1 MMRGTHWMLAPLLA
15 MILAAATSD
24 VAAQEKVIAVTAE
37 RFKFTPGVIQLKVG
51 EPVVL
56 ELTSLDRKHGF
67 QVPDLKIDETIEPGK
82 VTRVRIVPDKAA
94 TYDFHCSIF
103 CGSGHEEMAGQI
115 VVVKPKE
122 ARGGS

>member
-1 MMRGTHWMLAPLLA
+1 MRCTHWMLAPLLA
-15 MILAAATSD
+15 VILAAATSD
-24 VAAQEKVIAVTAE
+24 VAAQGKVIAVTAE

-103 CGSGHEEMAGQI
+103 CGSGHKEMAGQI
-115 VVVKPKE
+115 VVSP
-122 ARGGS
+122 

>member
-1 MMRGTHWMLAPLLA
+1 MRRATQWMLAPLLA

-24 VAAQEKVIAVTAE
+24 VAAQERVIAVTAE

-56 ELTSLDRKHGF
+56 ELTSIDRKHGF

-94 TYDFHCSIF
+94 TYDFHCSVF

-115 VVVKPKE
+115 VVSP
-122 ARGGS
+122 